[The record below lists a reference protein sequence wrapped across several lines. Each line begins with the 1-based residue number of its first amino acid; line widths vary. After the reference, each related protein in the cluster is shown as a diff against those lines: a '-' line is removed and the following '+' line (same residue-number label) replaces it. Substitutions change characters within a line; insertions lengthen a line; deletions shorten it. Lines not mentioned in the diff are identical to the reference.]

1 MIVYEK
7 RCRWLGKEHAFVTS
21 LLGGLE
27 LGKFQTGFICL
38 PANLRIETFFLLIS
52 PCDCLGR
59 L

>member
-7 RCRWLGKEHAFVTS
+7 RCKWLGKEHAFVTS

-38 PANLRIETFFLLIS
+38 PANLRIETFFYL
-52 PCDCLGR
+52 
-59 L
+59 